1 MFDLAVS
8 GSMTALTI
16 TRCDS
21 KFLVEHI
28 EDVESLIPD
37 GVLKYMAAPV
47 QPAVSQSSAYVTY
60 F

>member
-1 MFDLAVS
+1 VFDLAVS

-37 GVLKYMAAPV
+37 GVLKYMAPV